1 MENELWIMNTYG
13 ISFWIVCLLA
23 FILILTVI
31 GLIIWGFRSSRQ
43 INAIEKIREDIDRE
57 IVEKNM
63 KHRFSKDEQLAY
75 IEEKLKGVEETLI
88 LFKTDIEDI
97 SRERHSCKIS
107 LKESDE
113 EEKIDRGET
122 AEKTEDTFGESL
134 SLSATDSNAGKI
146 NKAKGRS
153 GKIYTESEID
163 ELIMS

>member
-88 LFKTDIEDI
+88 LFKTDIED
-97 SRERHSCKIS
+97 
-107 LKESDE
+107 
-113 EEKIDRGET
+113 
-122 AEKTEDTFGESL
+122 TFFL
-134 SLSATDSNAGKI
+134 F
-146 NKAKGRS
+146 
-153 GKIYTESEID
+153 
-163 ELIMS
+163 